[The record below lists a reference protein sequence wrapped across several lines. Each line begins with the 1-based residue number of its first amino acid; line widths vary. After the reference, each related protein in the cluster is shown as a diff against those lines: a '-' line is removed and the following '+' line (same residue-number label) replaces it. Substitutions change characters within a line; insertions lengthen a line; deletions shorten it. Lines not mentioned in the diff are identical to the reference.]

1 MSAPLPPRDAGRL
14 AREWPLLV
22 SCGTAA
28 LFLWLG
34 ASLLGDLAN
43 PLPFSGIGL
52 WLLGAVVL
60 SAFAVVRHADVLA
73 AKLGEPCG
81 TLVLTLSV
89 ISIEVM
95 MIGAAM
101 TTADNTGSPVARD
114 AMFAVVMIVLNG
126 LVGATLLIGG
136 LRYREQSYNLQ
147 GANAYLT
154 MIVSL
159 SVLGLVLPNFTIAT
173 HGPTFSPAQGIF
185 LSVMSLGVYGVFLAV
200 QTSLHRHYFLSPDSK
215 LDEHGEHEKSSR
227 SVWYHALFLIAYLL
241 PLVVL
246 SKKLALPIQHGIEV
260 MHAPK
265 ALVGFI
271 VAMLVL
277 SPESLSA
284 LRAALS
290 NQLQR
295 SVNLLLGSVLAT
307 IGLTIPAVLMI
318 GLLTGHPVILG
329 LDPPQMILLVLTLV
343 VSIVT
348 FTSGTTNVL
357 LGAVHLLLFL
367 AYLMVLF
374 DRY

>member
-1 MSAPLPPRDAGRL
+1 M
-14 AREWPLLV
+14 REWPLLI
-22 SCGTAA
+22 SSGTAI
-28 LFLWLG
+28 LFFLLG
-34 ASLLGDLAN
+34 ESLLGDLSN
-43 PLPFSGIGL
+43 PGRLAGSGG
-52 WLLGAVVL
+52 WLLGAVIL

-73 AKLGEPCG
+73 AKLGEPYG

-101 TTADNTGSPVARD
+101 TTSDNAGSPVARD

-147 GANAYLT
+147 GANAYLS
-154 MIVSL
+154 MIISL
-159 SVLGLVLPNFTIAT
+159 SVLGLILPNFTVAT
-173 HGPTFSPAQGIF
+173 RGPTFSPAQGIF

-200 QTSLHRHYFLSPDSK
+200 QTSLHRHYFLSPDAQSQSGP
-215 LDEHGEHEKSSR
+215 EAHPTSAR
-227 SVWYHALFLIAYLL
+227 SVWYHAAFLVVYLL
-241 PLVVL
+241 PLVIL
-246 SKKLALPIQHGIEV
+246 SKKLALPVERGIEV
-260 MHAPK
+260 MHAPR
-265 ALVGFI
+265 ALIGFI
-271 VAMLVL
+271 VAVLVL

-318 GLLTGHPVILG
+318 GLFTGHPVVLG
-329 LDPPQMILLVLTLV
+329 LDSPQMILLLLTLV
-343 VSIVT
+343 VSMVT

-367 AYLMVLF
+367 AYVMVLF